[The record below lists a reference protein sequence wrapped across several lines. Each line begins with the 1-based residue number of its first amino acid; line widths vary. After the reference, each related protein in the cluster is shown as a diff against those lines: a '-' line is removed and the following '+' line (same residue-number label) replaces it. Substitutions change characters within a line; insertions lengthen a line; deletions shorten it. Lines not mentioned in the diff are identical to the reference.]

1 LSAVRRCFLPCT
13 SSSPCMHVRS
23 ALVASP
29 RPLQAAGGFVWSRC
43 AAAAVATGRVP
54 HAVLRPTGSP
64 LTGTA
69 TGWPHLQFTTGTVR
83 TAESSEPL
91 PATNPSNAVRV
102 RVDSAAQASVVAESW
117 RGCWWTCPFRL
128 RDDGRR
134 SVPTARRTC
143 SFSLPQSAPG
153 RKQREKWQTATVPSC
168 DCDPEALVESS
179 FQLQR
184 RAGDS
189 KSSSALRSSVNSLWS
204 YQLPPLARLIL
215 NSSNDPKQLVL
226 RAFQPPGPASKRGRA
241 RHFAQSQ
248 RRRPARDLRLFF

>member
-1 LSAVRRCFLPCT
+1 MPRKKFTWSWTPLAFFVYRRPATNQFGDACFSVSHQGQQARHANISDQRRPTHGPSLKTLCREGDAERCT
-13 SSSPCMHVRS
+13 HLRFPPGGRRASISTHVNINNNNLRGGIYLFFIFCQRFVGVSCLVQYQFVALHVRS

-102 RVDSAAQASVVAESW
+102 RVDSAAQVSVVAESW
-117 RGCWWTCPFRL
+117 RGCW
-128 RDDGRR
+128 
-134 SVPTARRTC
+134 
-143 SFSLPQSAPG
+143 
-153 RKQREKWQTATVPSC
+153 
-168 DCDPEALVESS
+168 
-179 FQLQR
+179 
-184 RAGDS
+184 
-189 KSSSALRSSVNSLWS
+189 
-204 YQLPPLARLIL
+204 
-215 NSSNDPKQLVL
+215 
-226 RAFQPPGPASKRGRA
+226 
-241 RHFAQSQ
+241 
-248 RRRPARDLRLFF
+248 